1 MNKLGLLAGSAV
13 LAVSSFTASAQI
25 DQVNDAQ
32 LADVDGQVLL
42 SLYVAHEIVEASA
55 RAYIAHEVVEG
66 AVRARVAHEV
76 VEGVVR
82 ARVAHEVVE
91 GAVRARVA
99 HEVAER
105 AVVAAGVTAVAA
117 VAGSLSV
124 YKAHQAHA
132 WK

>member
-66 AVRARVAHEV
+66 
-76 VEGVVR
+76 VVR